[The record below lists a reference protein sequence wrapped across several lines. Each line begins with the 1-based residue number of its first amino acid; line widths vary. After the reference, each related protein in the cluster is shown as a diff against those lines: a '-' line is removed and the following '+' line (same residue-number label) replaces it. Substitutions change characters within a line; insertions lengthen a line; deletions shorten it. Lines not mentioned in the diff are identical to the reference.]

1 MPPSSLRFE
10 GIGTAWQIDTPD
22 ELSEV
27 VADRVRGRVEAFD
40 RAYSRFRS
48 DSLVARLAEAPGT
61 VDFPDDAAE
70 LFDLY
75 DLLDEV
81 SEGAVTPL
89 VGRSLEH
96 LGYDSAYSLTAG
108 PGRVVPE
115 RWADAVSREGAS
127 VTTTAPTVIDVGAA
141 GKGYLIDLV
150 AEVLVESGVDS
161 FVIDASGDLVN
172 RGEPL
177 RVGLEHPFDPSKAI
191 GVVTLGN
198 ESLCASGSNR
208 RVWGEGLHH
217 ILDGRTGRPTDDVIA
232 TWAVAAD
239 GLLADGLATALFFV
253 PPERLAEHYEFD
265 WVRLFSTG
273 VAERSRAL
281 RGEVFS

>member
-1 MPPSSLRFE
+1 MPPSSLRFP
-10 GIGTAWQIDTPD
+10 GIDTAWQIDTD
-22 ELSEV
+22 GELPEAV
-27 VADRVRGRVEAFD
+27 VDRVHGRVEEFD

-48 DSLVARLAEAPGT
+48 DSLVASLAASPGT
-61 VDFPDDAAE
+61 VRFPSDAAE

-75 DLLDEV
+75 DVLDEV
-81 SEGAVTPL
+81 SGGAVTPL
-89 VGRSLEH
+89 VGRSLDH
-96 LGYDSAYSLTAG
+96 LGYGSDYSLAAG
-108 PGRVVPE
+108 SGLVVPP
-115 RWADAVSREGAS
+115 RWADTVTRTGTT
-127 VTTTAPTVIDVGAA
+127 VTTTSPAIIDVGAA

-150 AEVLVESGVDS
+150 GEVLLESGINE
-161 FVIDASGDLVN
+161 FVIDASGDLLS

-191 GVVTLGN
+191 GVVTIEN

-217 ILDGRTGRPTDDVIA
+217 ILDGRTGAPTSDIIA
-232 TWAVAAD
+232 TWAVAAN

-253 PPERLAEHYEFD
+253 SPARLAERFEFD
-265 WVRLFSTG
+265 WVRMHSSG
-273 VAERSRAL
+273 VAERSRTL

>member
-1 MPPSSLRFE
+1 MPPSSLRFS
-10 GIGTAWQIDTPD
+10 GIGTSWQIDTDGDLP
-22 ELSEV
+22 EAV
-27 VADRVRGRVEAFD
+27 VDRVHGRVEEFD

-48 DSLVARLAEAPGT
+48 DSVVASLAAAPGT
-61 VDFPDDAAE
+61 VSFPPDAAE
-70 LFDLY
+70 IFDLY
-75 DLLDEV
+75 DVLDEV
-81 SEGAVTPL
+81 SGGAVTPL

-96 LGYDSAYSLTAG
+96 LGYGSDYSLTAR
-108 PGRVVPE
+108 PGRVVPP
-115 RWADAVSREGAS
+115 RWADAVTRTGST
-127 VTTTAPTVIDVGAA
+127 VTTTAPTTIDVGAA

-150 AEVLVESGVDS
+150 GEVLLESGIDE
-161 FVIDASGDLVN
+161 FVIDASGDLLS

-191 GVVTLGN
+191 GVVTIEN

-217 ILDGRTGRPTDDVIA
+217 ILDGRTGSPTSDIIA
-232 TWAVAAD
+232 TWAVAAN

-253 PPERLAEHYEFD
+253 HPARLAERFEFD
-265 WVRLFSTG
+265 WVRMHSTG
-273 VAERSRAL
+273 IAERSRTL